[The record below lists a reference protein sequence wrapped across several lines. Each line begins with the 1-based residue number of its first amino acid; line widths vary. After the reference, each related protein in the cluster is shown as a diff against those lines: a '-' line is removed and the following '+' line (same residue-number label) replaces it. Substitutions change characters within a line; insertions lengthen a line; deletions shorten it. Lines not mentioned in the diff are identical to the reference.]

1 MPLTLKGAGILSTS
15 LEGILYG
22 YSVLLFILTMWILV
36 RNRRRRRLNYGML
49 AASCALLLLSTAE
62 MGVNIARV
70 YQGFLTVGP
79 TLPGG
84 AEQYF
89 ADVSQRTFV
98 TKSCLYCL
106 QTLILDGVVILRTYV
121 VWGSKLVIILP
132 IIGYCGLLGQCE
144 FAGRARKDLPL
155 SPVAP
160 AATIGSNIAL
170 ATASSHAGNIF
181 AVQTGRWITAVYSL
195 TLGTNL
201 SATLLLAFRI
211 WQVTRE
217 SSRYRS
223 GANGGPLGPVLRA
236 IIESGAIYSMAIT
249 AGLITFVVKSNG
261 VYIVLDMLSPIISIV
276 FNMIIVRIGLASDRK
291 VIDPTT
297 HISSFA
303 AVSHPHGHSN
313 GNMPRVRVPQGSYE
327 MKDITV
333 EITHFL
339 ESTSMGFVV
348 DEGASAAQ
356 HEVRKSRSFAGESSQ
371 KSAPSQPSDD
381 TAV

>member
-1 MPLTLKGAGILSTS
+1 
-15 LEGILYG
+15 
-22 YSVLLFILTMWILV
+22 
-36 RNRRRRRLNYGML
+36 
-49 AASCALLLLSTAE
+49 

-70 YQGFLTVGP
+70 YQGFLTLGP
-79 TLPGG
+79 DLPGG
-84 AEQYF
+84 AEEYF
-89 ADVSQRTFV
+89 ADVSQTTFV

-106 QTLILDGVVILRTYV
+106 QTLILDGIVILRTYV

-132 IIGYCGLLGQCE
+132 VIGYCGLL
-144 FAGRARKDLPL
+144 
-155 SPVAP
+155 

-170 ATASSHAGNIF
+170 ATAASHASNIF

-223 GANGGPLGPVLRA
+223 GSDGGPLGPVLRA
-236 IIESGAIYSMAIT
+236 IIESGALYSMAIT
-249 AGLITFVVKSNG
+249 AGLITFVIKSNG

-276 FNMIIVRIGLASDRK
+276 FNLIIVRIGLASDRK
-291 VIDPTT
+291 VVDPTT

-303 AVSHPHGHSN
+303 AVPHRPGESNSH
-313 GNMPRVRVPQGSYE
+313 MPRWRAPRGSYE
-327 MKDITV
+327 MKDITMD
-333 EITHFL
+333 ITQFL
-339 ESTSMGFVV
+339 ESTSMGFVAN
-348 DEGASAAQ
+348 EELSTARGEAQ
-356 HEVRKSRSFAGESSQ
+356 KSRSFAAEASQ
-371 KSAPSQPSDD
+371 KSLHSQPSDD